1 MPECDKIEG
10 IKTMCRKIFV
20 GATGQHCGK
29 TTISLSLMHMARRKY
44 GRVGFMKPVGPKCI
58 EFNGLV
64 VDKDAAMFAS
74 VFGLEEDLA
83 LMSPLTLTTG
93 TTRKFLDGEI
103 PIGVPAEII
112 RTACDRLESKCDF
125 LIIEGAGHCGVGSVV
140 GVNNARVA
148 AMLNAPVL
156 LLTGGGIGNVI
167 DAVELNL
174 ALYEREKASVKVIM
188 ANKLVAEKRALSMT
202 YLKKAFASGDV
213 LVTSAFD
220 YSPILA
226 DPTLQHVSELL
237 GFPLRGDPKERT
249 RICHN
254 IQLGAASSQI
264 VIDHLDPSTLLIVT
278 SSRDE
283 LLVTASSLHHIPEF
297 KSRLTGLLIAGHV
310 PVSSITQRI
319 IDDSNIPYI
328 RIEATSSDIFY
339 RLREHVSK
347 IGPEDTEKIDLINS
361 MAERYIDFDAIDS
374 TL

>member
-1 MPECDKIEG
+1 
-10 IKTMCRKIFV
+10 MCRKIFV

-29 TTISLSLMHMARRKY
+29 TTISLSLMHLARRKY
-44 GRVGFMKPVGPKCI
+44 KRVGFMKPVGPKCI
-58 EFNGLV
+58 EFNGHV

-74 VFGLEEDLA
+74 VFGLEDDIA
-83 LMSPLTLTTG
+83 LMSPLTLTAG
-93 TTRKFLDGEI
+93 TTRRFLDGEI
-103 PIGVPAEII
+103 NMDLPAEII
-112 RTACDRLESKCDF
+112 RNACTELESKYDF

-140 GVNNARVA
+140 GVNNAKVA

-174 ALYEREKASVKVIM
+174 ALYERERARVRVIM
-188 ANKLVAEKRALSMT
+188 ANKLLPEKRVLAMN
-202 YLKKAFASGDV
+202 YLKKAFADYEM

-226 DPTLQHVSELL
+226 DPTLQHISDLL
-237 GFPLRGDPKERT
+237 GLPLRGDSKERS
-249 RICHN
+249 RICHT

-264 VIDHLDPSTLLIVT
+264 VIDHLEPSTLLIVT

-283 LLVTASSLHHIPEF
+283 LLVTASALHHIPEY

-310 PVSSITQRI
+310 PVSNITQRI
-319 IDDSNIPYI
+319 IDDSEIPYI
-328 RIEATSSDIFY
+328 RIEETSSDIFY

-347 IGPEDTEKIDLINS
+347 IGPEDIEKINLINS
-361 MAERYIDFDAIDS
+361 IAESYIDFDAIDA